1 MRTIGY
7 LQENKKLKDKPMQ
20 AKQTKEKSIDN
31 LKDDTSLKLSMEI
44 DSKE

>member
-20 AKQTKEKSIDN
+20 VKQTKGKSIDN
-31 LKDDTSLKLSMEI
+31 LKDDTKLTVFMEI
-44 DSKE
+44 GSKE